1 MPHRGPAPNSKNT
14 HTFETARLSMDLPG
28 EEDAAVL
35 YGLIGSDDRREICA
49 TLLWD
54 GPDSIRDTLDWVRRV
69 RTGTFAE
76 FGFHWVIRDRTGAI
90 TAEPGQAMGAIGTR
104 PRDEAGRADVGYWL
118 GRPYW
123 GQGIMKEALTA
134 LIDLGFERLD
144 YYKMEADVYTINE
157 RGTRL
162 VQSVGM
168 IREGIIR
175 RAHRKYG
182 DWVDAGIFGIIRDEW
197 EAQQG

>member
-1 MPHRGPAPNSKNT
+1 
-14 HTFETARLSMDLPG
+14 MDLPG
-28 EEDAAVL
+28 EDDAAVL
-35 YGLIGSDDRREICA
+35 YGLIGGDDRREICA

-69 RTGTFAE
+69 RSGTFAE
-76 FGFHWVIRDRTGAI
+76 FGFHWVVRDRTGAI
-90 TAEPGQAMGAIGTR
+90 TAEPGRAMGAIGTR

-134 LIDLGFERLD
+134 LIDIGFERLD

-168 IREGIIR
+168 IREGIIL

-182 DWVDAGIFGIIRDEW
+182 DWVDAGIFGIMRDEW
-197 EAQQG
+197 EARQG